1 MEARYPEAA
10 LHLHQNK
17 PTVVSE
23 NKGKEGYMAL
33 YKWEGISRT
42 GQVKSGTKEAPN
54 EAQVLQFLRSQQ
66 IRPKKIKPVKAGG
79 FGMDFM
85 MGGVGSKEVVIFSR
99 QFATMIDAGLPLVQC
114 LDILGNQAENPVF
127 RKVIKTIQTDVESG
141 STFADALKKHPSVF
155 DALYVNLVAAGEVG
169 GILDVI
175 LQRLAIYLEKAMKL
189 KGQVKSAMVYPIS
202 IMCVAIGV
210 ITILLVWVIPIFE
223 KMFKEFGGASLPTP
237 TQVVINIS
245 KWTQHNFPFL
255 IAAAV
260 GLVFGWK
267 WIRKNPRTLEI
278 TDDIFLKLPIM
289 GDVIRKVAVA
299 RFTRTLGT
307 MIQSGVPILE
317 ALDITARA
325 AGNKTVE
332 KAVMRARASISEGK
346 TVAEPLAQS
355 KVFPAMVCQMINV
368 GEQTG
373 ALDQMLGKIA
383 DFYDEEVDSAV
394 KGLTS
399 LMEPAMMVIL
409 GGLIGGLVVAMYMPI
424 FEMAGNMK
432 QG

>member
-1 MEARYPEAA
+1 M
-10 LHLHQNK
+10 
-17 PTVVSE
+17 S
-23 NKGKEGYMAL
+23 L

-42 GQVKSGTKEAPN
+42 GQVKSGTKEAAN
-54 EAQVLQFLRSQQ
+54 EAQVLQYLRSQQ
-66 IRPKKIKPVKAGG
+66 IRPRKIKATKAGG
-79 FGMDFM
+79 GGLSFFE
-85 MGGVGSKEVVIFSR
+85 GGVSSKDVVIFSR

-114 LDILGNQAENPVF
+114 LEILGSQADNPAF
-127 RKVIKTIQTDVESG
+127 RKVIKAIQNDVESG
-141 STFADALKKHPSVF
+141 STFADALKKHPNVF
-155 DALYVNLVAAGEVG
+155 DALYVNLIAAGEVG

-175 LQRLAIYLEKAMKL
+175 LQRLAVYLEKAMKL

-202 IMCVAIGV
+202 ILCVALVV
-210 ITILLVWVIPIFE
+210 IIVLLVFVIPIFE
-223 KMFKEFGGASLPTP
+223 KMFKEFGGAALPAP
-237 TQVVINIS
+237 TQIVINLS
-245 KWTQHNFPFL
+245 KWMQHNIIFVIL
-255 IAAAV
+255 GII
-260 GLVFGWK
+260 GLMFAWK
-267 WIRKNPRTLEI
+267 YMRKNPRSREI
-278 TDDIFLKLPIM
+278 SDDVFLKLPVM
-289 GDVIRKVAVA
+289 GDLIRKVAVA

-332 KAVMRARASISEGK
+332 KAIVRARASIAEGK

-355 KVFPAMVCQMINV
+355 KVFPSMVCQMINV

-373 ALDQMLGKIA
+373 AMDQMLGKIA
-383 DFYDEEVDSAV
+383 DFYDEEVDAAV

-424 FEMAGNMK
+424 FEMAGNIK
-432 QG
+432 TG

>member
-1 MEARYPEAA
+1 M
-10 LHLHQNK
+10 
-17 PTVVSE
+17 SI
-23 NKGKEGYMAL
+23 
-33 YKWEGISRT
+33 YKWEGIARN
-42 GQVKSGTKEAPN
+42 GQIKSGTKEAAT
-54 EAQVLQFLRSQQ
+54 EAQVLQFLRAQQ
-66 IRPKKIKPVKAGG
+66 IRPKKIKVVKSGG
-79 FGMDFM
+79 LATLSIFG
-85 MGGVGSKEVVIFSR
+85 GSVGQKEVVIFSR

-114 LDILGNQAENPVF
+114 LEILGNQADNPAF
-127 RKVIKTIQTDVESG
+127 RKVIKAVQTDVESG
-141 STFADALKKHPSVF
+141 STFADALRKHPNVF
-155 DALYVNLVAAGEVG
+155 DSLYVNLIAAGEVG

-175 LQRLAIYLEKAMKL
+175 LQRLAVYLEKAMKL
-189 KGQVKSAMVYPIS
+189 KGQVKSAMVYPMAILG
-202 IMCVAIGV
+202 VAV
-210 ITILLVWVIPIFE
+210 TVVTVLLVWVIPIFE
-223 KMFKEFGGASLPTP
+223 KMFKEFGGNALPTA
-237 TQVVINIS
+237 TQVVINLS

-255 IAAAV
+255 VAACF
-260 GLVFGWK
+260 GMVFLWK

-278 TDDIFLKLPIM
+278 SDDIFLKLPII
-289 GDVIRKVAVA
+289 GGVIRKVAVA

-332 KAVMRARASISEGK
+332 KAVLRARASISEGK

-373 ALDQMLGKIA
+373 ALDQMLSKIA
-383 DFYDEEVDSAV
+383 DFYDEEVDAAV

-424 FEMAGNMK
+424 FDMAGNIK
-432 QG
+432 AG